1 MINNRERI
9 DCLRES
15 DYQELF
21 GVKKPTFDLML
32 EKLTK
37 THIQKHVK
45 GGRKT
50 KLTVLDMLVVFLAY
64 LHDYRTM
71 KALAFDYSVAK
82 STIHSIIIWVENTLM
97 TCGEFTLPSR
107 RILKEDTSIEVVL
120 VDVTEQQVERPK
132 KSKDNG
138 TPVKRKSTP

>member
-1 MINNRERI
+1 VINNRERI
-9 DCLRES
+9 DYLRES
-15 DYQELF
+15 EYQELF
-21 GVKKPTFDLML
+21 GIKKHTFDLML

-82 STIHSIIIWVENTLM
+82 STIHSTIIWTENTLIN
-97 TCGEFTLPSR
+97 CGEFTLPSKR
-107 RILKEDTSIEVVL
+107 VLKEDTSIEIVL

-132 KSKDNG
+132 KNKENG
-138 TPVKRKSTP
+138 TRVKRKSTQ